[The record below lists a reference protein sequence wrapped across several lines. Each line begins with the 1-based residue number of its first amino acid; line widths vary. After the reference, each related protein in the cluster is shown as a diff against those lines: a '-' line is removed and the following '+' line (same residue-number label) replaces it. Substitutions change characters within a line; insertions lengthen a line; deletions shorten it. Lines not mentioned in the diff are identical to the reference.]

1 MRDSFNDITRQIFY
15 DVAQKDEQDVDVVL
29 SNKKDFPYFVMRERI
44 AAIIPIPRLINEKFF
59 LHGFTFDDY
68 KRQSDGL
75 WSLYLA
81 SIYHL
86 GAHVAI
92 SNFDIYKRWTQ
103 TKTQEYA
110 TNVIDFIEDFRVEC
124 YLKDKFPGPAQIIK
138 ELDSKY
144 YAYFKK
150 LFSGQDDS
158 AKKRFSI
165 VFNADKGDV
174 LTQIKRKILENISD
188 SDNMLECAEIVYENR
203 HLLNPLVLPYHDR
216 INEFTSSEIFQPIKF
231 EPHDEFQ
238 KTCVLLGETWIKE
251 ISKRRRLLRRYKQLS
266 KDLRF
271 DEIEYAQENFSEFL
285 RLNAETGDMVKK
297 IRSRL
302 KMVSNIIDTPKDDEI
317 GLMEMQKAIQAI
329 ASENPDIKIFEQDEA
344 RRISESWAIILDS
357 SASMQGNF
365 QDLKKFTLCLS
376 EAAEEINSK
385 DGNWSL
391 TAFNNNFYVVKDSG
405 ESYSQQTKSRFGGIE
420 SKGLSF
426 IPDAI
431 ILTTRTLQQDNNEKK
446 YIFLVSDG
454 QTLGYNDADNY
465 FKEAVNYAK
474 SAGVSVIGIGIQDN
488 MSKLFTTSFAYEEI
502 ARTVSKFIRAYIAVA
517 QDQL

>member
-1 MRDSFNDITRQIFY
+1 MKDSFNDITRHIFY
-15 DVAQKDEQDVDVVL
+15 DVAQKDEQDVDIVL
-29 SNKKDFPYFVMRERI
+29 SNKKDFPYFVTRERI
-44 AAIIPIPRLINEKFF
+44 VAILTIPRLINERFF
-59 LHGFTFDDY
+59 LHGFAFNDY
-68 KRQSDGL
+68 EHQKEGL

-81 SIYHL
+81 SVYHL

-92 SNFDIYKRWTQ
+92 SNFDIYKGWSQ
-103 TKTQEYA
+103 TKTQEHA

-124 YLKDKFPGPAQIIK
+124 YLKDNFPASAQIIE
-138 ELDSKY
+138 ELDLKY

-158 AKKRFSI
+158 AKKRFSDA
-165 VFNADKGDV
+165 FNADEVDV
-174 LTQIKRKILENISD
+174 LTQIKKKILDDIND
-188 SDNMLECAEIVYENR
+188 SDNLLECAEIVYENR
-203 HLLNPLVLPYHDR
+203 HLLNPLVLPYRDR
-216 INEFTSSEIFQPIKF
+216 INEYTSSEIFQPIKF
-231 EPHDEFQ
+231 EPRDDFK
-238 KTCVLLGETWIKE
+238 KTCVLLGETWVKE
-251 ISKRRRLLRRYKQLS
+251 ITKRRRALKKYRQLS

-271 DEIEYAQENFSEFL
+271 DEIEFAQENFSEFL

-302 KMVSNIIDTPKDDEI
+302 KMVSNIIDSPKDEEI
-317 GLMEMQKAIQAI
+317 GILEMQKAIQAI
-329 ASENPDIKIFEQDEA
+329 AGQNPDIKIFEQDES
-344 RRISESWAIILDS
+344 RRISESWAIILDA

-376 EAAEEINSK
+376 EAAEEINSNS
-385 DGNWSL
+385 GNWSL

-405 ESYSQQTKSRFGGIE
+405 ESYSQITKSRFGGIE

-431 ILTTRTLQQDNNEKK
+431 ILTARTLQLDQNEKK

-454 QTLGYNDADNY
+454 QTLGYNDADEY
-465 FKEAVNYAK
+465 FKEAISFAK
-474 SAGVSVIGIGIQDN
+474 SVGVNVIGIGIKDN
-488 MSKLFTTSFAYEEI
+488 MSKLFTASFAYEEI